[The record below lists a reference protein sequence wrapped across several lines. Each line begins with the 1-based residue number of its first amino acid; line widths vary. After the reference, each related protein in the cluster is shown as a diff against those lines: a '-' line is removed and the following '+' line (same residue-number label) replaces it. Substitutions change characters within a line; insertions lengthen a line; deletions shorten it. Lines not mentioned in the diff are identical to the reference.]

1 MADFALSSDENKVAY
16 IFLAQEPI
24 ARLRVDDEFRFTLG
38 HRQAKQRFCKPVA
51 TSKEVTWKV
60 LPCGCSVYQFRW
72 SRCFIFLAFC

>member
-38 HRQAKQRFCKPVA
+38 HRQAKQRFCKPGA
-51 TSKEVTWKV
+51 TSKEVT
-60 LPCGCSVYQFRW
+60 
-72 SRCFIFLAFC
+72 